1 MSLPKE
7 PRQKMI
13 NMMYLVLTALLALNV
28 SKEVLNA
35 FKVVDGSLK
44 RSNSNLTA
52 STADIYF
59 SFENAWNDSKT
70 KEKAKLLKPKADSVK
85 AETLLLEKII
95 NKYRTQL
102 LGAAG
107 FDAKTNEM
115 SKEDNLDIGSRIMD
129 TEGGGKEIFDALKNY
144 EANIKRIMGNDYAA
158 AFPKGTPLADSSINS
173 GSVFSTKL
181 FHMQP
186 VVANLTMLS
195 KVLNDIKN
203 TESQSV
209 KYLFSKMDAV
219 IWRYNKFEPLVS
231 TNATYLMPGEELIV
245 QAGLGAFNDAAK
257 PNITI
262 GGAGVAVGANGVGER
277 KFSVSSSGSVPV
289 NVSYKDPNTGE
300 EKTISKTIQ
309 YTVGIPGGASVSA
322 NKMNVLYIGVPN
334 PVTVGSGAGWEQ
346 TAVDFSGLSYTGSN
360 GNYVVT
366 PMGEEGVVNIT
377 VSAKGKQSSFP
388 FRVKRLPPPEVFC
401 ANKKSGPISTA
412 ALIAQQGLTT
422 KLDSEFDALYSVVSY
437 KVTINGKATGYLD
450 AQNKGNRWSGTA
462 ANLVNLLKPGCTVT
476 FEDIKVV
483 GPDKVVRPASNDVL
497 SFYCK

>member
-1 MSLPKE
+1 
-7 PRQKMI
+7 
-13 NMMYLVLTALLALNV
+13 MMYLVLTALLALNV

-52 STADIYF
+52 STEDIYF
-59 SFENAWNDSKT
+59 SFENALEDSKT
-70 KEKAKLLKPKADSVK
+70 RDKALVLKPKADAVK

-95 NKYRTQL
+95 DKYRKQV

-107 FDAKTNEM
+107 LDVKTNEIN
-115 SKEDNLDIGSRIMD
+115 KEDNLDIGSRIMT
-129 TEGGGKEIFDALKNY
+129 TEGGGKEIFEAIKNY
-144 EANIKRIMGNDYAA
+144 EASIKRIMGNDYTA
-158 AFPKGTPLADSSINS
+158 AFPKGTPLADSSISS
-173 GSVFSTKL
+173 GAIFSTKL

-195 KVLNDIKN
+195 KVLNDVKN

-257 PNITI
+257 PVVTI
-262 GGAGVAVGANGVGER
+262 GGSGVAVGANGVGEK
-277 KFSVSSSGSVPV
+277 KFSVSSSGSIPV
-289 NVSYKDPNTGE
+289 SVSYKDPNTGE
-300 EKTISKTIQ
+300 EKTISKTIS
-309 YTVGIPGGASVSA
+309 YTVGVPGGASVSA

-334 PVTVGSGAGWEQ
+334 PVTVGSGAGWDQ
-346 TAVDFSGLSYTGSN
+346 TTVDFNGLSYTGSS

-366 PMGEEGVVNIT
+366 PMGNEGVVNIT
-377 VSAKGKQSSFP
+377 VNSKGTPKRFP
-388 FRVKRLPPPEVFC
+388 FRVKRLPPPEVTC
-401 ANKKSGPISTA
+401 AGKKSGPVGTNT
-412 ALIAQQGLTT
+412 LIAQKGITA
-422 KLDSEFDALYSVVSY
+422 KLDSEFDAMYTVVSY
-437 KVTINGKATGYLD
+437 KVSTYGKVTGYLS
-450 AQNKGNRWSGTA
+450 AENNGNTWTGTA
-462 ANLVNLLKPGCTVT
+462 ATLIHALKPGSTVT
-476 FEDIKVV
+476 FEDIKVM